1 MYRLCV
7 EIATNYI
14 TKYARKRGLRLDIPE
29 LSHDSAIYAIEQY
42 LKKPEFRIKSISAYM
57 YLGCIK
63 NLFRDKERDQRE
75 VSNDEFLLNAESAY
89 TVESSLDEGGQDP
102 VVGFLIGAT
111 KPRAAPQGGR
121 HEPVLIKQGLLFE
134 DTATEK
140 Q

>member
-42 LKKPEFRIKSISAYM
+42 LKKPEFRINRISAYM

-63 NLFRDKERDQRE
+63 NLFRDKDRDQRE
-75 VSNDEFLLNAESAY
+75 VSYEEMPLHAESAY
-89 TVESSLDEGGQDP
+89 AVESSLDEGGQDP
-102 VVGFLIGAT
+102 VAGFPI
-111 KPRAAPQGGR
+111 
-121 HEPVLIKQGLLFE
+121 
-134 DTATEK
+134 
-140 Q
+140 